1 MTKPQIWAAQFRA
14 NFLLLAVVLCLL
26 GFALA
31 VKYHGSITVLDIILL
46 LIGVVSAHISVNL
59 FNEYSDYHTKIDFH
73 TKRTPFSGGTGMMVS
88 GKTTPAQV
96 KKAALITLFIGLAVG
111 TYYVVES
118 NWVLLIFIA
127 IGAFS
132 ILFYTNFLAKLMLG
146 ELFTGL
152 ALGTLVVLGVF
163 IAITA
168 KNAVA
173 GAFIPLEVILLS
185 IPPGIL
191 TAQLLLLNEFPDVE
205 ADIQG
210 GRRHLVIQFGRK
222 NAAIIYILGHVANYS
237 IIILLPI
244 LGISTFWIYIALLT
258 IPFAVKASKTSLH
271 FNLEEPEKNFEGM
284 GKNVLTVLITDFL
297 LFAAI
302 IIELLV
308 S

>member
-1 MTKPQIWAAQFRA
+1 
-14 NFLLLAVVLCLL
+14 
-26 GFALA
+26 
-31 VKYHGSITVLDIILL
+31 
-46 LIGVVSAHISVNL
+46 
-59 FNEYSDYHTKIDFH
+59 
-73 TKRTPFSGGTGMMVS
+73 MVS
-88 GKTTPAQV
+88 GKTTPAEV